1 MNATNEPST
10 IAELQ
15 ARVKAQQKTIDVLMN
30 AVEQRSAED
39 ETSLA
44 LLTQNL
50 NLEKV
55 VQRKTETL
63 RQQGEELQQ
72 TLLDLQMTQTQLL
85 QAKKL
90 ESVGQLAAGIAH
102 EINTPV
108 QFIGSNI
115 EFIGTSFG
123 DIKGLINAVIDL
135 LDAIANGAAI
145 EARVKTCTALLA
157 DIDWPYLDE
166 EIPSAIKQS
175 QEGIK
180 RISTIVQA
188 MKEFSHPSSREMVK
202 NDLNKLIQTTIIVT
216 SNEWKYFAEIRT
228 DLDPALP
235 EVFCLADELGQVFL
249 NVLVNAAHAIEEK
262 TKGEAEVKKGV
273 ISISTRQDLDMVEIR
288 IADTGSGI
296 GEDIKGRVFDP
307 FFTTKVVGKGTGQ
320 GLAIA
325 HNVITQKHDGTITF
339 TSDPGHG
346 TVFII
351 RLPLGDSSPRQPSS
365 PAADAPATHPAPS
378 HRG

>member
-1 MNATNEPST
+1 MHATNEPNT
-10 IAELQ
+10 LAEFQ
-15 ARVKAQQKTIDVLMN
+15 ARLKAQQKTIDVLMN

-39 ETSLA
+39 ETSLE
-44 LLTQNL
+44 LLSQNL
-50 NLEKV
+50 NLEKI
-55 VQRKTETL
+55 VQRKTESL
-63 RQQGEELQQ
+63 RQQGEELQK
-72 TLLDLQMTQTQLL
+72 TLLDLQLTQTQLL

-108 QFIGSNI
+108 QFIGSNV

-123 DIKGLINAVIDL
+123 EIKGLVGSVIDL
-135 LDAIANGAAI
+135 LDAIENRAPI
-145 EARVKTCTALLA
+145 EARVKNINALLTNM
-157 DIDWPYLDE
+157 DWPYLDE
-166 EIPSAIKQS
+166 EIPIAIRQS

-188 MKEFSHPSSREMVK
+188 MKEFSHPSSREMVQ
-202 NDLNKLIQTTIIVT
+202 NNLNKLIQTTIIVA
-216 SNEWKYFAEIRT
+216 SNEWKYFAELRT
-228 DLDPALP
+228 DLDPTLP
-235 EVFCLADELGQVFL
+235 EIFCLADELGQVFL
-249 NVLVNAAHAIEEK
+249 NILVNAAHAIEEK
-262 TKGEAEVKKGV
+262 YRGETEIKKGT
-273 ISISTRQDLDMVEIR
+273 ISISTRRDLDRVEIR

-307 FFTTKVVGKGTGQ
+307 FFTTKGVGKGTGQ

-325 HNVITQKHDGTITF
+325 HHVITQKHGGTITF
-339 TSDPGHG
+339 TSDPDSG

-351 RLPLGDSSPRQPSS
+351 RLPLGENPPRNCSS
-365 PAADAPATHPAPS
+365 PAPDDPASPPAPN